1 MANALSVTKG
11 PYAPGDPSASPA
23 GTVVLRRALL
33 GYNLSDYVAHV
44 ITSTNTFTVK
54 VKTNVDPAFSLP
66 YSLYPGS
73 GTPNAANTIV
83 VVRGRWESI
92 EVTTAGNVVI
102 TSDAGFEA
110 WT

>member
-11 PYAPGDPSASPA
+11 PFAPGNPSASPA
-23 GTVVLRRALL
+23 GKVVLRRALL
-33 GYNLSDYVAHV
+33 DYNLASYVAHV
-44 ITSTNTFTVK
+44 ITSTATFTVK
-54 VKTNVDPAFSLP
+54 VRTNDDPAFALP
-66 YSLYPGS
+66 YSTYPGS
-73 GTPNAANTIV
+73 GTPNAANAIL